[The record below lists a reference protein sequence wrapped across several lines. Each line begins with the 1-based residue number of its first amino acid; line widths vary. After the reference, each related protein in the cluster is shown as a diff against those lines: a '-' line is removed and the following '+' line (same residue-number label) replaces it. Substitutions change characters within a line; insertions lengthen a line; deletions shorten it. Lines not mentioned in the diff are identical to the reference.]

1 MAPASND
8 DILKNGLE
16 SWNDFEYS
24 LREKNR
30 VLFHK
35 MLDECKEYGNAINS
49 KGEPFSAES
58 LFMILIL
65 QQQKMINQLI
75 DKISKNEKEN
85 GSQS

>member
-1 MAPASND
+1 
-8 DILKNGLE
+8 
-16 SWNDFEYS
+16 
-24 LREKNR
+24 
-30 VLFHK
+30 